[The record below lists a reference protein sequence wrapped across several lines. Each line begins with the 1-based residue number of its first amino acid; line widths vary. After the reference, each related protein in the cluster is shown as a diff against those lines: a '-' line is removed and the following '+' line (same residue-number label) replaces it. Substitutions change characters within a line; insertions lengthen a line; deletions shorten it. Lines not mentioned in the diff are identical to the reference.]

1 MIQNDLL
8 RVFADRNVRLA
19 ALIVGVFFVLVGV
32 YLVGVRAGA
41 LEAGRVCER
50 LR

>member
-8 RVFADRNVRLA
+8 RVLADKNVRLA
-19 ALIVGVFFVLVGV
+19 ALIVGVFFV
-32 YLVGVRAGA
+32 GVRAGA
-41 LEAGRVCER
+41 LEASHVCER